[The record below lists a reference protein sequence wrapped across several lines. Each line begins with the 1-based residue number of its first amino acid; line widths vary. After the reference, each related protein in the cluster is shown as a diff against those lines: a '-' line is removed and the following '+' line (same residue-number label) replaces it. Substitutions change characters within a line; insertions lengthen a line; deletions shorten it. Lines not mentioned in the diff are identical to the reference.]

1 VLHVLLFVLLIMP
14 GAARAQVPLSITSG
28 QAPLTLRAALDEAL
42 TENLTL
48 VALKRE
54 FDVARLRPGQERFLA
69 APTLEAQIWQWPV
82 DTLNPLN
89 VNMYMFTV
97 SQDLPGRGKRGLRVA
112 LAEKDV
118 ELASNE
124 IAIRVR
130 AVVDEVKR
138 AYAELY
144 ISRKAIEIHQ
154 ASVGLLRQFADVS
167 TAKYAAGRISQ
178 QDVLKAVVEV
188 SKLHEDL
195 ARLEEQERV
204 SAARLNTLLN
214 RPPQAPI
221 GAVSEPGEQLSLPS
235 PAELQ
240 QIAVE
245 RHPELRAAQL
255 EIERAQAAGAVANSE
270 YKPDFMIGGG
280 YMLMPR
286 HAGAWTASAGIT
298 WPNAPWSR
306 GRLDAKKAEATA
318 EVEAARA
325 RQQAM
330 ESQVRLA
337 VQEAYVRATS
347 AQERAAL
354 LRTSVLPQSE
364 QTLEVSRIAYQADRV
379 DFLALIDNQ
388 RMLLEAQLGYYR
400 ALSDREQAMADLERA
415 TGRDLSEGN

>member
-1 VLHVLLFVLLIMP
+1 
-14 GAARAQVPLSITSG
+14 
-28 QAPLTLRAALDEAL
+28 
-42 TENLTL
+42 
-48 VALKRE
+48 
-54 FDVARLRPGQERFLA
+54 
-69 APTLEAQIWQWPV
+69 
-82 DTLNPLN
+82 
-89 VNMYMFTV
+89 
-97 SQDLPGRGKRGLRVA
+97 
-112 LAEKDV
+112 
-118 ELASNE
+118 
-124 IAIRVR
+124 
-130 AVVDEVKR
+130 
-138 AYAELY
+138 
-144 ISRKAIEIHQ
+144 
-154 ASVGLLRQFADVS
+154 
-167 TAKYAAGRISQ
+167 
-178 QDVLKAVVEV
+178 
-188 SKLHEDL
+188 
-195 ARLEEQERV
+195 
-204 SAARLNTLLN
+204 
-214 RPPQAPI
+214 
-221 GAVSEPGEQLSLPS
+221 
-235 PAELQ
+235 
-240 QIAVE
+240 
-245 RHPELRAAQL
+245 
-255 EIERAQAAGAVANSE
+255 
-270 YKPDFMIGGG
+270 
-280 YMLMPR
+280 MLMPR